1 MGLLNVQ
8 EADQA
13 GVFPLIASGGRLFCF
28 STWLRRVK
36 TSFRCDTARRF
47 DPPLLQWRPA
57 ESAHMKTLPDPRR
70 YVPFS
75 SNLLVILAQKALRQ
89 GSAMQ
94 HRNSAENLVDAIEQ
108 ALRSGD
114 DALIEQALAQSTS
127 YSVYRMLAAALDA
140 ALKAPGETALHFR
153 IFAIPILVVTG
164 GRGPL
169 ILPGAVADVGELNK
183 LFELH
188 GTLGPMKNFA
198 LGGALVSAAGLAAL
212 KLSAVYRR
220 SRETGRETTQPL
232 DLPPE
237 EIHIAGEEE
246 EVHLRFLTGVS
257 VTSADAPGFTE
268 TAGNIGAWGMPF
280 TRALAAQLGQP
291 GLSLLPIPRPPMS
304 HLQAIEAGKFAASEL
319 GFQLFLSTALRKFR
333 ARVGEAEAAVAAC
346 ADGSVRIRLSSPF
359 DAALSQEYGWALQ
372 PGDDLAAVGSSI
384 FSLLEECRVT
394 NIQVAESVQPVSASH

>member
-1 MGLLNVQ
+1 
-8 EADQA
+8 
-13 GVFPLIASGGRLFCF
+13 
-28 STWLRRVK
+28 
-36 TSFRCDTARRF
+36 
-47 DPPLLQWRPA
+47 
-57 ESAHMKTLPDPRR
+57 MKTLPDPRR

-75 SNLLVILAQKALRQ
+75 SNSLAALAQQALAQ

-94 HRNSAENLVDAIEQ
+94 HGRGDENLYDAIEQ
-108 ALRSGD
+108 ALRVGD

-127 YSVYRMLAAALDA
+127 HAVYRMLAAALDA
-140 ALKAPGETALHFR
+140 ALKAPREAALHLR

-169 ILPGAVADVGELNK
+169 ILPGVVADVGELEK
-183 LFELH
+183 LFETH

-198 LGGALVSAAGLAAL
+198 LGGALVSADGLAAL
-212 KLSAVYRR
+212 KPSAVYRR
-220 SRETGRETTQPL
+220 SHETGRENFPPL
-232 DLPPE
+232 DIPPE
-237 EIHIAGEEE
+237 EIRIAGPEEA
-246 EVHLRFLTGVS
+246 VHLRFLTGVS

-304 HLQAIEAGKFAASEL
+304 HLQAIGAGKFAASEL

-333 ARVGEAEAAVAAC
+333 ARIGEAEAAVAAC

-359 DAALSQEYGWALQ
+359 DASLSQEYVWSLQ
-372 PGDDLAAVGSSI
+372 PGDEMAAVGSGI
-384 FSLLEECRVT
+384 FSLLVECRVT
-394 NIQVAESVQPVSASH
+394 NVKVAETVQPVSASH

>member
-1 MGLLNVQ
+1 
-8 EADQA
+8 
-13 GVFPLIASGGRLFCF
+13 
-28 STWLRRVK
+28 
-36 TSFRCDTARRF
+36 
-47 DPPLLQWRPA
+47 
-57 ESAHMKTLPDPRR
+57 
-70 YVPFS
+70 
-75 SNLLVILAQKALRQ
+75 
-89 GSAMQ
+89 MQ
-94 HRNSAENLVDAIEQ
+94 HRKAAEDLSAAMEQ
-108 ALRSGD
+108 ALRSAD

-127 YSVYRMLAAALDA
+127 HAVFRMLATALDA
-140 ALKAPGETALHFR
+140 ALKAPGEAELHLR

-169 ILPGAVADVGELNK
+169 VLPGVVADVGELK
-183 LFELH
+183 TLFEMH

-198 LGGALVSAAGLAAL
+198 LSSALVSAAGLVAL
-212 KLSAVYRR
+212 KPSAVYRR
-220 SRETGRETTQPL
+220 TRETGRETSQPL

-237 EIHIAGEEE
+237 EIRVAGAEE

-268 TAGNIGAWGMPF
+268 TAGDIGAWGMSF
-280 TRALAAQLGQP
+280 TRLLAGQMGQP

-333 ARVGEAEAAVAAC
+333 ARVGEAEAVVAAC

-359 DAALSQEYGWALQ
+359 DASLSQDHAWPLQ
-372 PGDDLAAVGSSI
+372 PGDDMAAVGNGI

-394 NIQVAESVQPVSASH
+394 NVQVADTIQPA